1 METYTRMVVGDSM
14 ILGLLK
20 KEELPV
26 GVRLTLDLM
35 KTLKQLEPEEINM
48 ETIYR
53 EIPSITGI
61 LI

>member
-1 METYTRMVVGDSM
+1 MEIYTRMVVGGLM
-14 ILGLLK
+14 TLGLLK
-20 KEELPV
+20 REELPV

-35 KTLKQLEPEEINM
+35 KMLKQLEPEEINT

-53 EIPSITGI
+53 EIPLITGI